1 MKISTKQAGLKVLG
15 IGLSAVMIFQEALPL
30 SASSIKPNTDKE
42 EVVYIKLGQDGSV
55 SEINAVNI
63 FDLEQDGEIIDY
75 GSYQSVRNMTST
87 DEIQYANDVVSI
99 NAKAGK
105 LYYEGKLS
113 DNTMP
118 WNIAIH
124 YYIDGI
130 EYTADQIAG
139 MSGALTIKMSIKENT
154 VCDGNFFDHY
164 ALQASVTL
172 DTSLCKNIDA
182 PDATTANVG
191 NDKQLTYTI
200 LPGKGADIEITA
212 DVTDFEMDG
221 IAINAIPLN
230 LNIEV
235 DDKELMDQVKD
246 LQDAIKEVDT
256 GTGTL
261 KTGTASLKSGAST
274 LNSSTSSLKSG
285 ATSLNS
291 GISTLKEGGEKL
303 KSGTYDLKTGA
314 SDLESGIKTLNS
326 GIEKIED
333 ALTTLDS
340 KSSDLTDGSAE
351 INSALQEIK
360 KALDGVS
367 VTTDDLSALVTAS
380 GDIRSGIDTL
390 TTGITELQQNVSY
403 EAYKTVML
411 ENGLDIDEL
420 KDNNEAAMETLQTT
434 ISSINDQLAYLG
446 GMGIDTSSISDQ
458 LSPLQDL
465 ITLMGANN
473 AALGGVESYLDG
485 VNDNLTIILEGAQ
498 ELQTNYAA
506 FDDAIAELAN
516 TLSTLAYQMGELSS
530 AITTLATEYEKL
542 DTGINDYTDG
552 VAQILAAYSQVSD
565 GAAKLVTGSGTL
577 TTGTQTLYKSTGELL
592 SGITTIYNGSGTL
605 KDGTG
610 KLSDGTAKLVASIAQ
625 LYTGTGKL
633 KDGTA
638 KLKKE
643 TTGMDKKITDK
654 VDDMIDSITGD
665 NEETISFTSTQN
677 TNIESVQFVMT
688 MNNIEIEEPEET
700 VEVKEEKLS
709 FGQKF
714 LRLFGIK

>member
-420 KDNNEAAMETLQTT
+420 KGNNEAAMETLQTT

-458 LSPLQDL
+458 LSSLQDL

-638 KLKKE
+638 ELKKE
-643 TTGMDKKITDK
+643 TRGMDKKITDK